1 MVTLT
6 TKYKVI
12 YSLSLLLFSIHML
25 FVTILKTDEW
35 DVIHCLL
42 RGKADI

>member
-6 TKYKVI
+6 TKQVI

-25 FVTILKTDEW
+25 FVTILKTDEL
-35 DVIHCLL
+35 DVFHCLL
-42 RGKADI
+42 RGIADI